1 MKRLVLTLVPVLSLF
16 SVSTMAVE
24 KLPVIK
30 HGQINSTTVSSP
42 DAQSLEAI
50 RLAVESF
57 VVSNH
62 ENEQSVA
69 VTVKAL
75 DRRLRLVSCHS
86 PLQPTWSNRSRR
98 LGRVTV
104 QVACAS
110 PKPWRVHVQ
119 ATVTMEGM
127 VWILARG
134 VQRGEI
140 LSTDVLVQQEVTL
153 GANNAAF
160 TSLGSPVVDLEPW
173 LGYAFAQRVIAGKV
187 LNERMLKP
195 AKVLSKGDAV
205 VIRHRSIG
213 LELQTRGVALSDA
226 GAQQQT
232 QVRNSS
238 SGKIIDVVVVSRGI
252 VEILH

>member
-1 MKRLVLTLVPVLSLF
+1 MKTLVLTLVPLLSIF
-16 SVSTMAVE
+16 SVSGFTNQKLPEVTHDRKNSAAVE
-24 KLPVIK
+24 
-30 HGQINSTTVSSP
+30 SP
-42 DAQSLEAI
+42 DTQSLETI

-57 VVSNH
+57 IRADQK
-62 ENEQSVA
+62 NEQNVSVA
-69 VTVKAL
+69 VKKL
-75 DRRLRLVSCHS
+75 DRRLRLVNCLN
-86 PLQPTWSNRSRR
+86 PLEPTWSNRSRR

-104 QVACAS
+104 QVACSS

-127 VWILARG
+127 VWTLARG
-134 VQRGEI
+134 VRRGEL
-140 LSTDVLVQQEVTL
+140 LSSDVLVQQEVTL

-173 LGYAFAQRVIAGKV
+173 LGFAFAQRVVAGKV

-205 VIRHRSIG
+205 VIRHRSTG
-213 LELQTRGVALSDA
+213 LELQTRGIALGDA

-238 SGKIIDVVVVSRGI
+238 SGKIIDVVVVSPGI
-252 VEILH
+252 VEILQ